1 MAQENKDIQ
10 EINKGIQQIVK
21 ILSMGASPADQKR
34 LAEMEAE
41 TAKIE
46 SGNAKKK
53 KDKEPKEKQWWSD
66 NIKTWT
72 QLGAFMTKGVKTW
85 FNKAMKANNLL
96 GSTLRLGANIWKNL
110 NEHIIQNLK
119 NAFGSITS
127 HVKEVLGPVAEA
139 FEAVK
144 NVFSG
149 VFKFFKGT
157 FLGIGAKVKPEDKLR
172 NKLLQR
178 MLKYLKPK
186 DTAKAAF
193 VEGLDK
199 KKEKKGWGKFLLI
212 LGMILAAMLG
222 AAVRKFLMPFEIMG
236 KMIGKSF
243 IGKTF
248 MKLINFF
255 RKIGAA
261 VKSLSG
267 KGTVVGK
274 FFKVIGKLFTWI
286 GKAFN
291 WIKGIVMAVVGWVGK
306 IAPAAGGLAKLGR
319 AFMYGFKILG
329 WPLTIFMGIYDFI
342 QGFRKT
348 EGTLWDKIKG
358 GFMAALM
365 GLIEM
370 PIRFVMWLVEKTLG
384 FFGVEVTGLADS
396 YLGWIRDMFDKLLD
410 LALNLP
416 LISFLVGFF
425 GTEGTF
431 MEKLKGGFVNMVKGL
446 ITLFATI
453 WNFIVDLAYKLLPD
467 WIVDKIGM
475 KKMQVPGQST
485 DTGTSA
491 SDADK
496 KNKDAQAAAKK
507 KEMEDAE
514 KARLEQERIAR
525 AQLTATE
532 AAGATTAA
540 AMGGQGGQ
548 GGQGGGDI
556 PQIPEEVDNWGVT
569 TKNYDMEMMS

>member
-1 MAQENKDIQ
+1 MAQENKDLQ

-21 ILSMGASPADQKR
+21 VLSMGVSPADAKKI
-34 LAEMEAE
+34 AEMEAE
-41 TAKIE
+41 TAKVE
-46 SGNAKKK
+46 KTNAGGKK
-53 KDKEPKEKQWWSD
+53 KDDKERQEWWSD
-66 NIKTWT
+66 NIKTWS
-72 QLGAFMTKGVKTW
+72 QLGKFMTKGVKSW

-139 FEAVK
+139 FDAIK

-157 FLGIGAKVKPEDKLR
+157 FLGVGAKVKPEDKFR
-172 NKLLQR
+172 NKMLQK

-186 DTAKAAF
+186 DTTKAAF
-193 VEGLDK
+193 AAGLDK
-199 KKEKKGWGKFLLI
+199 KKEKSGWTKFLLI
-212 LGMILAAMLG
+212 LGVILAAMLG

-274 FFKVIGKLFTWI
+274 FFKAIGKLFGWI

-291 WIKGIVMAVVGWVGK
+291 WIKGIVVNVIKWVGK

-329 WPLTIFMGIYDFI
+329 WPLTIFMGIFDFI

-348 EGTLWDKIKG
+348 EGTLWEKIKG

-370 PIRFVMWLVEKTLG
+370 PIRFIMWLVEKVLG
-384 FFGVEVTGLADS
+384 FFGVEVSGLADS
-396 YLGWIRDMFDKLLD
+396 YLGWIKDTFDALLD

-416 LISFLVGFF
+416 LVSFLVGFF

-467 WIVDKIGM
+467 WVVDKIGM
-475 KKMQVPGQST
+475 KKMQVPGKSA
-485 DTGTSA
+485 DTGGSA

-514 KARLEQERIAR
+514 KARLEQEKIAK

-532 AAGATTAA
+532 AAGMTTAA
-540 AMGGQGGQ
+540 AVGGQGGQ

-556 PQIPEEVDNWGVT
+556 PQIPDEVDNWGVT
-569 TKNYDMEMMS
+569 SKNYDMEMS